1 MRNATEQLNQ
11 EIQYLDTMIEYL
23 IKAEVAGSYTE
34 ELFDLALELG
44 EITVEKTEKEKT
56 KANLKYYLSNLEA
69 SYIKR

>member
-11 EIQYLDTMIEYL
+11 EIEYLDTMIEYL

-44 EITVEKTEKEKT
+44 ETTVEKTEKEKT
-56 KANLKYYLSNLEA
+56 KANLKHYLSNLEA
-69 SYIKR
+69 SYVG

>member
-11 EIQYLDTMIEYL
+11 EIEYLDTMIEYL

-44 EITVEKTEKEKT
+44 ETTVEKTKKEKT
-56 KANLKYYLSNLEA
+56 KENLKQYLSNLEA

>member
-11 EIQYLDTMIEYL
+11 EIEYLDTMIEYL

-34 ELFDLALELG
+34 ELFELALELG
-44 EITVEKTEKEKT
+44 EITVEKTKKEKT
-56 KANLKYYLSNLEA
+56 KENLKKYLGNLEA